1 MSQEPHDN
9 DGTSASDTEPH
20 LDPDDRAIGTI
31 ASSDSHPD
39 YAVAVFDEESRLS
52 PPTKL
57 DYSLG
62 SFVYTIETVA
72 NTPYAVVGAI
82 YDSELHNPD
91 MEASA
96 PSMANSQRR
105 QLVPQYASTQQR
117 ILGVALLGYAEVASP
132 GGGEPPVNT
141 TAAGSTLTGPAVLE
155 NVTHQLPPWGLDI
168 EDSVSKLSPAGYRAF
183 HTPPDADPVRLGYYR
198 DLIEL
203 AGPLATV
210 LLDTIVDEL
219 RAVTDD
225 EHQRHLDAL
234 ADVVEQNAARDQG
247 MIR

>member
-1 MSQEPHDN
+1 MSQDSHDH
-9 DGTSASDTEPH
+9 DGSGASDMEPH
-20 LDPDDRAIGTI
+20 LDPEDRAIGTI
-31 ASSDSHPD
+31 ASSESHPD
-39 YAVAVFDEESRLS
+39 YAVAVFDEGSRRA

-62 SFVYTIETVA
+62 SFVYALETVA
-72 NTPYAVVGAI
+72 GTPYAVMGAI
-82 YDSELHNPD
+82 YDSELHNPE

-96 PSMANSQRR
+96 PSMAQSQRR
-105 QLVPQYASTQQR
+105 KLVPQYASTQQR
-117 ILGVALLGYAEVASP
+117 ILGVALLGYAEVRSP
-132 GGGEPPVNT
+132 DGGDPPVNT
-141 TAAGSTLTGPAVLE
+141 TAGGTTLTGPAVLE
-155 NVTHQLPPWGLDI
+155 NITHQLPPWGLDI
-168 EDSVSKLSPAGYRAF
+168 EDSVSKLPPAGYRAF

-198 DLIEL
+198 NLVEL

-210 LLDTIVDEL
+210 LLDTIIDEL

-225 EHQRHLDAL
+225 EHERHLDAL